1 MQKEI
6 YFTSE
11 SIHQK
16 STEMLKEVIDYRH
29 RHANITLQP
38 GSAALLVLDM
48 QEYFLLPDSHA
59 FIPSAPPIIP
69 GLQSLVS
76 IFSSHNRPVIFTRHL
91 NTVEDAGM
99 MSIWWK
105 DLLQADSLG
114 SGIISGLDTSHGV
127 ILNKNQYDAFH
138 ETLLKTLLQKKK
150 IRQVIITGVMTHLC
164 CETTARSAFIQGYVV
179 FFVVDG
185 TATYTE
191 SFHRGSLLSLS
202 HGFAV
207 PILVNE
213 ILGAFKDG

>member
-6 YFTSE
+6 YFKSE
-11 SIHQK
+11 SLHQK
-16 STEMLKEVIDYRH
+16 SMEMLKEVIDYRH

-69 GLQSLVS
+69 GIQSLVS
-76 IFSSHNRPVIFTRHL
+76 IFSSHDRPVIFTRHL
-91 NTVEDAGM
+91 NTVEDAGL
-99 MSIWWK
+99 MSVWWR
-105 DLLQADSLG
+105 DLLQEDSLG
-114 SGIISGLDTSHGV
+114 SGIITGLDTSQGV
-127 ILNKNQYDAFH
+127 ILNKNQYDAFYQ
-138 ETLLKTLLQKKK
+138 TSLSTILQKEK
-150 IRQVIITGVMTHLC
+150 IRQVVITGVLTHLC
-164 CETTARSAFIQGYVV
+164 CETTARSAFIRGYEV

-191 SFHRGSLLSLS
+191 TFHRGSLLSLS

-207 PILVNE
+207 PILVDE

>member
-1 MQKEI
+1 M
-6 YFTSE
+6 
-11 SIHQK
+11 
-16 STEMLKEVIDYRH
+16 EMLKEVIDYRH

-69 GLQSLVS
+69 GIQSLVS
-76 IFSSHNRPVIFTRHL
+76 IFSSHDRPVIFTRHL
-91 NTVEDAGM
+91 NTVEDAGL
-99 MSIWWK
+99 MSVWWR
-105 DLLQADSLG
+105 DLLQEDSLG
-114 SGIISGLDTSHGV
+114 SGIITGLDTSQGV
-127 ILNKNQYDAFH
+127 ILNKNQYDAFYQ
-138 ETLLKTLLQKKK
+138 TSLSTILQKEK
-150 IRQVIITGVMTHLC
+150 IRQVVITGVLTHLC
-164 CETTARSAFIQGYVV
+164 CETTARSAFIRGYEV

-191 SFHRGSLLSLS
+191 TFHRGSLLSLS

-207 PILVNE
+207 PILVDE